1 MGRIELFPTASG
13 SMMTASPTL
22 PQPGLALPSGRPPRC
37 LVFDSGVG
45 GLSVLKEIQTL
56 LPELDITYVADDA
69 GFPYGAWME
78 HKLVDHVGALMGD
91 LIATHKPDLV
101 VIACNTAST
110 LVLPSLRQ
118 RFDTPFVGTVP
129 AIKTAASVTRSRVVS
144 VLATPGTVK
153 RDYTRALIDTYASH
167 LDIALVGAQSL
178 ATLAEAFMRGE
189 TISDQ
194 AVKAEIRPCFRDIRG
209 RKTDTIVLGCTH
221 YPFLIDTFK
230 RVAPWTVTWI
240 DPAPAIAR
248 RVAALLG
255 REARGSEARPA
266 TMPAAVP
273 AKPGRAVFT
282 TGATPDALISTL
294 SKFALTA

>member
-1 MGRIELFPTASG
+1 
-13 SMMTASPTL
+13 MMTAQPSPS
-22 PQPGLALPSGRPPRC
+22 QVGLALPPGRPPRC

-45 GLSVLKEIQTL
+45 GLSVLKEIQAL
-56 LPELDITYVADDA
+56 LPDVDITYVADDA

-78 HKLVDHVGALMGD
+78 RKLVDHVIDLMGQ
-91 LIATHKPDLV
+91 LIATHRPDLV

-110 LVLPSLRQ
+110 LVLPALRQ

-129 AIKTAASVTRSRVVS
+129 AIKTAASTTRSRVVA

-167 LDIALVGAQSL
+167 LDIALIGAQSL
-178 ATLAEAFMRGE
+178 ASLAEAYMRGE
-189 TISDQ
+189 PISDQ

-221 YPFLIDTFK
+221 YPFLTNTFK
-230 RVAPWTVTWI
+230 RVAPWSVTWI

-255 REARGSEARPA
+255 RDERAP
-266 TMPAAVP
+266 AVP
-273 AKPGRAVFT
+273 QRLGRAVFT
-282 TGATPDALISTL
+282 TGTIPSALLPTL
-294 SKFALTA
+294 AKFSLEA